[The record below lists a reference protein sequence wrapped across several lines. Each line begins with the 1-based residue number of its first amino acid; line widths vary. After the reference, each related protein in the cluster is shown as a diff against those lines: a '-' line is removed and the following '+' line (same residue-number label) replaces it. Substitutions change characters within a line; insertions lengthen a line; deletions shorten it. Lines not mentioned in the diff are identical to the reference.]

1 MLNGSR
7 IEKIDRVTCVYHD
20 ADFDGICSAAIVNH
34 WCQEQKIPVDF
45 IGADYNRL
53 PADLPTDHAVIMV
66 DFSLPVE
73 QMRKLPLL
81 VWIDHHKTAM
91 EAADQAGFNPSG
103 RRDTKKA
110 GCELTWE
117 FLFPNHAMPDAVQ
130 LLGRWDVWDHANPE
144 VEPFQFGMRSMR
156 INGPTDDEWFP
167 LLLGVSSEVNK
178 ILSRGRVVCSH
189 LDGTYRIIGRLAH
202 TLPEGWFLPSGSEVS
217 MPSIPTVAL
226 NVPVHGSPQFKYC
239 PRPAALLVAYGYNGT
254 QWKVS
259 LYAGPDAPADL
270 DCGAIAKVFG
280 GGGHKGAAGFHCDRL
295 PWGMA

>member
-81 VWIDHHKTAM
+81 VWIDHHKTAL
-91 EAADQAGFNPSG
+91 EAAGQTGFNPTG
-103 RRDTKKA
+103 LRDTKKA

-117 FLFPNHAMPDAVQ
+117 FLFPNHTMPAAVR
-130 LLGRWDVWDHANPE
+130 LLGRWDVWDHSDPQC
-144 VEPFQFGMRSMR
+144 EPFQYGMRALR
-156 INGPTDDEWFP
+156 VNQPDDEIWIR
-167 LLLGVSSEVNK
+167 LLCGAGSSMVSVITLGEA
-178 ILSRGRVVCSH
+178 VCSY
-189 LDGTYRIIGRLAH
+189 LDGTYRILGRLAH
-202 TLPEGWFLPSGSEVS
+202 TLPEEWRTPGRALIQLPAPLVG
-217 MPSIPTVAL
+217 L
-226 NVPVHGSPQFKYC
+226 NIPVHGSPQFKYC
-239 PRPAALLVAYGYNGT
+239 PRPAVLLVAYGYNGK

-259 LYAGPDAPADL
+259 LYAGPAAPADL
-270 DCGAIAKVFG
+270 DCGTIVKIFG
-280 GGGHKGAAGFHCDRL
+280 GGGHKGAAGFYCDRL